1 MDSWEFE
8 TEEQKQAMEESVTPS
23 NCGTK
28 LKLVREVSGLSRK
41 ELAATLGCSESTL
54 MRIETQKSEPTSEFM
69 NRLGALTI
77 IGFHKFKTLTDAE
90 KATMTET
97 IAVAVGSGFV
107 GTGVAGSIG
116 LISASGSVAGLSA
129 AGITSGLA
137 AIGGSLLGGVGAVAA
152 IPVAAG
158 LVGYG
163 LVKGLKSIADANS
176 LEVHE
181 IDGKYEIAPVIQSQK
196 DNAEPSS

>member
-1 MDSWEFE
+1 
-8 TEEQKQAMEESVTPS
+8 
-23 NCGTK
+23 
-28 LKLVREVSGLSRK
+28 
-41 ELAATLGCSESTL
+41 
-54 MRIETQKSEPTSEFM
+54 
-69 NRLGALTI
+69 
-77 IGFHKFKTLTDAE
+77 
-90 KATMTET
+90 MTET

-137 AIGGSLLGGVGAVAA
+137 AIGGSLLGGLGAVAA

-158 LVGYG
+158 LAGYG
-163 LVKGLKSIADANS
+163 LVKGLKSIAYANS